1 MRSCRDNRSFC
12 YTAATRTIETNRII
26 VGSLFRSS
34 ASDKMRLSLT
44 SIPKVYCNDRD
55 TQKNWTEEKS
65 TNSSRRPQKMA
76 IEFLNSPFSKNPD
89 GVPVIFSGF
98 STVRFYCSF
107 VIRFVTR
114 GTSQRPWN
122 ELSRAEPTEQQQQ
135 RKNKTKEG
143 DSLVVI
149 LWYPCTGGDLLSYP
163 AIRSGTSQ
171 GLGWIWPFTFFW
183 KSSI

>member
-1 MRSCRDNRSFC
+1 MIFFLKKQSPHFSYSYFFVLFLREGGKKAHVTTVRSCRDNRSFC

-114 GTSQRPWN
+114 GTSQRP
-122 ELSRAEPTEQQQQ
+122 
-135 RKNKTKEG
+135 
-143 DSLVVI
+143 
-149 LWYPCTGGDLLSYP
+149 
-163 AIRSGTSQ
+163 
-171 GLGWIWPFTFFW
+171 
-183 KSSI
+183 